1 MSAPAREH
9 ERLRADAPP
18 AASEDIHLPGPT
30 FLPIVVATGV
40 TLALVGILIS
50 TLVFVLGMVVGMV
63 AVIAWIR
70 AARAEIAELP
80 LDHA

>member
-1 MSAPAREH
+1 MSAAPGEH
-9 ERLRADAPP
+9 EQLRSDAPP
-18 AASEDIHLPGPT
+18 AASEEIHIPGPT
-30 FLPIVVATGV
+30 YLPIVVATGIA
-40 TLALVGILIS
+40 LALVGILIS
-50 TLVFVLGMVVGMV
+50 TIVFAFGMIVWVV

>member
-1 MSAPAREH
+1 MSAPAPEH
-9 ERLRADAPP
+9 ERLRSDAPP
-18 AASEDIHLPGPT
+18 AASEHIHLPGPT
-30 FLPIVVATGV
+30 FLPIVVATGI

-50 TLVFVLGMVVGMV
+50 TVVLVLGMVVWMV

-70 AARAEIAELP
+70 VARAEIAELP

>member
-1 MSAPAREH
+1 
-9 ERLRADAPP
+9 
-18 AASEDIHLPGPT
+18 
-30 FLPIVVATGV
+30 
-40 TLALVGILIS
+40 VGILIS
-50 TLVFVLGMVVGMV
+50 TIVFAFGMIVWVV